1 MFDPGWLLFFIPAL
15 LAELLPWLK
24 PVRFSISSFPFIFAV
39 YLLWGPWP
47 AVLLAALAVGLG
59 KGVQRKSPGA
69 ALLWGAAAALAALIA
84 GLPYF
89 WRGAGRA
96 IFIHSALS
104 FALFSPLFFVLLYAL
119 HRAELLWAR
128 KRPSLWTLPSLLLM
142 DASSHFVLSA
152 FGVLLAEIYHEHSV
166 LVFGLVLLS
175 VLAALWIGKLLGLY
189 DRQNREFRLIHRA
202 SEELSR
208 LRPPEEVAEVVL
220 RTFAGFHPPL
230 WAGVYLIGSGGFP
243 VLTVGQ
249 NLSLLKEL
257 ASGLWDLGVR
267 HFPSARGFLVTAP
280 VVKSLASIPFEVEGE
295 GRGLLLLASD
305 EEGGVGE
312 DHVRLATVLAAMLG
326 TSLRNARLHQRV
338 QEMAVTDEL
347 TGLYNHRYFYSALAE
362 EMARARQAG
371 TPLSLLYLDLDGF
384 KAVND
389 TYGHLVGDALLQD
402 VASLLRSSVRS
413 SDVVA
418 RYGGDEFCLILPGA
432 SREKA
437 TEVLSRLREAFVSLQ
452 PGISFSAGIACFPE
466 DGGTEDELVRV
477 ADERMY
483 REKKTLH

>member
-1 MFDPGWLLFFIPAL
+1 MFEPDWLLFLLPAL
-15 LAELLPWLK
+15 FAEALPWLR
-24 PVRFSISSFPFIFAV
+24 PVRFTISSFPFIFAV
-39 YLLWGPWP
+39 YLLWGPYP
-47 AVLLAALAVGLG
+47 AALVAALAVGLG
-59 KGVQRKSPGA
+59 KGIQRRSLLA
-69 ALLWGAAAALAALIA
+69 AFLWGAAAALAALVS

-89 WRGAGRA
+89 WRGAETV
-96 IFIHSALS
+96 IFIHSSLS
-104 FALFSPLFFVLLYAL
+104 FALWSPAFFLLLYGL
-119 HRAELLWAR
+119 YRLELLRSR

-142 DASSHFVLSA
+142 DTSGHLVLSA
-152 FGVLLAEIYHEHSV
+152 FGVLLAEVYHEHSFLVFTLV
-166 LVFGLVLLS
+166 LVS
-175 VLAALWIGKLLGLY
+175 VLAALWIGRLLGLY

-220 RTFAGFHPPL
+220 RTFSGFHPPL
-230 WAGVYLIGSGGFP
+230 WAGVYLIGPGGFP
-243 VLTVGQ
+243 VVTVGQ

-312 DHVRLATVLAAMLG
+312 DHVRLAKVLTALLG
-326 TSLRNARLHQRV
+326 TGLRNARLYQKV

-347 TGLYNHRYFYSALAE
+347 TGLYNHRYFYSRLSE
-362 EMARARQAG
+362 EMARAHQAAA
-371 TPLSLLYLDLDGF
+371 PLSLLYLDLDGF

-389 TYGHLVGDALLQD
+389 TYGHLVGDALLQE

-413 SDVVA
+413 TDIVA
-418 RYGGDEFCLILPGA
+418 RYGGDEFCIILPGT
-432 SREKA
+432 SRNKA
-437 TEVLSRLREAFVSLQ
+437 EEVLARLREAFVSLQ
-452 PGISFSAGIACFPE
+452 PGISFSAGVACFPE
-466 DGGTEDELVRV
+466 DGKTEDELVRV

-483 REKKTLH
+483 REKKSLH